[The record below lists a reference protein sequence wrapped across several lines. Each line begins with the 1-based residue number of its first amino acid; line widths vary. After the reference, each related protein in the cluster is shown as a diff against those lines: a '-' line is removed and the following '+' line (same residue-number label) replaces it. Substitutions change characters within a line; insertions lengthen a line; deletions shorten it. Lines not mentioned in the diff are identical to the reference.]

1 MCCLKLSAALSVCG
15 LLVVNKPVNV
25 LTKRLLMLSKTAG
38 LAVAC
43 QLVLVNRID
52 LLTSGLVALGIRGV
66 SAKLRRKVYLCVVE
80 FSIIGSR
87 LRVSC

>member
-1 MCCLKLSAALSVCG
+1 MRCLKLSAALSVCG